1 MCLQQQASNST
12 HNTPIDCVGSLH
24 RSPSVR
30 TGVVCRVWKAEDSI
44 RMLKTKIT
52 DWVSWIWKRWKLL
65 RSKQERLLSATHS
78 WIKKL
83 IPWSRRLRL
92 HLQQMTIELLHLPE
106 VVAGRHPS
114 RELNIVCLSLCPSVR
129 GCFSLSL
136 HSIEA
141 WGLYFVLEGPE
152 EGVVA
157 LTSFTS
163 LSTRPAF
170 QLDWVRRGTS
180 DLQKCGGFRP
190 AIGCRRGRDQGGHGH
205 RQCFIKENLLMSN
218 RTWCWP

>member
-1 MCLQQQASNST
+1 MSFLDLKEMETVTLKTRKIVVSNAQLKKKAYPLIASIESPPSTNDYRASSSSRSCCGPPSFSGVTHCL
-12 HNTPIDCVGSLH
+12 
-24 RSPSVR
+24 SVR
-30 TGVVCRVWKAEDSI
+30 
-44 RMLKTKIT
+44 
-52 DWVSWIWKRWKLL
+52 
-65 RSKQERLLSATHS
+65 LS
-78 WIKKL
+78 
-83 IPWSRRLRL
+83 
-92 HLQQMTIELLHLPE
+92 
-106 VVAGRHPS
+106 VA
-114 RELNIVCLSLCPSVR
+114 V
-129 GCFSLSL
+129 SLSL

-157 LTSFTS
+157 LTSCTS

-205 RQCFIKENLLMSN
+205 RQGFIKEALLMSN
-218 RTWCWP
+218 RSWCWP